1 MTTRLMRSNSLVLS
15 SFFSALIFTSSG
27 LALTSE
33 PDLRVE
39 LGEMV
44 AVFNGHAKSFDIN
57 VVESVR
63 AFNGFIDQVISSRWD
78 TEYMAIHLL
87 TEAKYNSLS
96 AGEQVQVRESL
107 ETTFHRYV
115 YEIIQEYK
123 KVPLALVGGVFQ
135 GKKGNLRI
143 KIRGKPRVFPALTG
157 ELYLLKS
164 EGGWAII
171 DVGYAN
177 FTYISLKRRA
187 YQRKLERAGVDGLTD
202 WLDKKNRRF
211 FADYCAP
218 ELSLIMPARISD
230 LCEAGR

>member
-1 MTTRLMRSNSLVLS
+1 MTTRLICSNFLVLS
-15 SFFSALIFTSSG
+15 SLFSALIFTSTG
-27 LALTSE
+27 LAVTSE
-33 PDLRVE
+33 PDLRIE

-44 AVFNGHAKSFDIN
+44 AIFNGHAKSLDIN

-157 ELYLLKS
+157 ELYLSKS

-177 FTYISLKRRA
+177 FSYISLKRRA
-187 YQRKLERAGVDGLTD
+187 YQRKLRRAGVDGLTD

-211 FADYCAP
+211 FADYCGP
-218 ELSLIMPARISD
+218 ELGLIMPARISD
-230 LCEAGR
+230 LCEAE

>member
-1 MTTRLMRSNSLVLS
+1 MTTRLIFSIFLTL
-15 SFFSALIFTSSG
+15 SALTFSLIISSSG
-27 LALTSE
+27 LAATSE

-39 LGEMV
+39 LGEVV
-44 AVFNGHAKSFDIN
+44 AFFNGHANTLDVD

-63 AFNGFIDQVISSRWD
+63 EFNDFIDQVLSRHWD
-78 TEYMAIHLL
+78 TEHMAIHLL
-87 TEAKYNSLS
+87 TDAKYRSLS
-96 AGEQVQVRESL
+96 EDQQVQIRRSL

-115 YEIIQEYK
+115 YEILQEYK
-123 KVPLALVGGVFQ
+123 KAPLALEGGVFQ

-157 ELYLLKS
+157 ELYLSKS

-187 YQRKLERAGVDGLTD
+187 YQRKLRRAGVDGLTG